1 MCHADGQKNQKNA
14 PESFLY
20 LADLSE
26 PLGLTSRALTP
37 LTQPLK
43 AGLFGREPLR
53 SEK

>member
-1 MCHADGQKNQKNA
+1 MPTAKKDQKNA
-14 PESFLY
+14 PESFVY
-20 LADLSE
+20 LVDLSE

-43 AGLFGREPLR
+43 VGLFGLEQLR